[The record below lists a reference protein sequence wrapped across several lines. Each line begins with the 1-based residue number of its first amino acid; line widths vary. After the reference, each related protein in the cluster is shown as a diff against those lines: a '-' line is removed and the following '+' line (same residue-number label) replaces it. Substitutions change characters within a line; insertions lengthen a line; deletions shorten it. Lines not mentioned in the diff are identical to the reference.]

1 MLAFGMCGCAY
12 RSTCTYSTMA
22 SVFAL
27 MRPRLAGLRAA
38 QPLRGAALRSCI
50 LPQARRM
57 SVPADPGHGEARA
70 TRVKAPIP
78 RMPNKTPG
86 VHCGIREHGSA
97 LVRVF
102 DAPEQPRASQLVG
115 YAHGQVAREGFAA
128 GALACGRSSGA
139 RARHVWRPLGEW
151 RGASL
156 LTRSTRSGAR
166 LM

>member
-1 MLAFGMCGCAY
+1 
-12 RSTCTYSTMA
+12 MA

-78 RMPNKTPG
+78 RMPNKTPVFTAAFVSMVVLWYVFSTHLNNRERLNSSAMRMVKSRVRDSPQ
-86 VHCGIREHGSA
+86 VHS
-97 LVRVF
+97 
-102 DAPEQPRASQLVG
+102 LVG
-115 YAHGQVAREGFAA
+115 DPVVLERGMFGDPWVN
-128 GALACGRSSGA
+128 
-139 RARHVWRPLGEW
+139 GEV
-151 RGASL
+151 R
-156 LTRSTRSGAR
+156 RC
-166 LM
+166 